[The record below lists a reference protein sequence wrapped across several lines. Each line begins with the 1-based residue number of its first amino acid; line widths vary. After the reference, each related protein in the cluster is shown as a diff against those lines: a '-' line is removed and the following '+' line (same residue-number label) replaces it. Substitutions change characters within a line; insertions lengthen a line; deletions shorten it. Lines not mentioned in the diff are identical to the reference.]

1 MTLSSTEIPA
11 RRSVAVFALL
21 AIFMV
26 LASYLLILGLAA
38 ACVYFPFLLLTNTNT
53 VGLQPLI
60 LFLGGIAVA
69 GAMLW
74 SLVPR
79 RDKFAAP
86 GALLDRSAQP
96 TLFEELEAIAAALNE
111 PLPRE
116 VYLIGPVNAF
126 VSDRGGIMGFG
137 SRRVMG
143 IGLPLLS
150 LLTVSEFRAILAH
163 EFAHYYSGDTSLGP
177 WVYKTQTALLR
188 TFGNIGSISKIGRI
202 MVLQVLFLVVTSIL
216 KWYFI
221 AFLRIINFISRHQEF
236 RADEL
241 ACIVAGAEPLEQGLR
256 KIHGGSL
263 AWKVYWES
271 EIAPRV
277 TQGCVP
283 PIGEGFSR
291 FLSNPKIREQVEK
304 GIELEIKQ
312 GKSNPYDTHPPL
324 RERMEAIKLLQ
335 VAPRSDDAQLA
346 VSLIR
351 QPGDAELEFLT
362 ALNPDLPKD
371 SLRPV
376 EWDQLARKVTIP
388 YWQSTVRKYAPLLK
402 TTTAESLPELLASL
416 PQVVSRIP
424 DPKGVLLTA
433 DQRKHR
439 AGQLFAMALG
449 LSLLEQGWELEDQ
462 PGSFYLRKGEKTFN
476 VSEAVEEL
484 LRSRLNQES
493 WVALCRELG
502 ISELVLPPA
511 SISASAPLGISPEA
525 SSSA

>member
-1 MTLSSTEIPA
+1 MPLSFMEIPA

-26 LASYLLILGLAA
+26 IVSYLLILVLAA
-38 ACVYFPFLLLTNTNT
+38 ACVYFPFLLLTSTNAG
-53 VGLQPLI
+53 GLQLLL

-69 GAMLW
+69 GALLW

-96 TLFEELEAIAAALNE
+96 RLFEELEAIAAALNE

-126 VSDRGGIMGFG
+126 VSDRGGVMGFG

-143 IGLPLLS
+143 IGLPLFS
-150 LLTVSEFRAILAH
+150 LLSVSEFRAILAH
-163 EFAHYYSGDTSLGP
+163 EFAHYYGGDTRLGP
-177 WVYKTQTALLR
+177 WVYKTQTAMMR
-188 TFGNIGSISKIGRI
+188 TFGNIGSIRRIGRI
-202 MVLQVLFLVVTSIL
+202 MVLQVLLLVVTAIL

-241 ACIVAGAEPLEQGLR
+241 ACIVAGVEPLEHGLR

-263 AWKVYWES
+263 AWKFYWES
-271 EIAPRV
+271 EIAPCV
-277 TQGCVP
+277 NQGCVP

-291 FLSNPKIREQVEK
+291 FLNNPKIREQVEK
-304 GIELEIKQ
+304 GTEHEIKE

-324 RERMEAIKLLQ
+324 RDRMEAIKHLQ
-335 VAPRSDDAQLA
+335 VAPHPDDCQLA
-346 VSLIR
+346 VSLLR
-351 QPGDAELEFLT
+351 QPGNAELELLA
-362 ALNPDLPKD
+362 ALNPDLRKD
-371 SLRPV
+371 SLRLV
-376 EWDQLARKVTIP
+376 EWDQLGRKVTIP
-388 YWQSTVRKYAPLLK
+388 YWQSTIRKYAHFLK
-402 TTTAESLPELLASL
+402 PATAESLPETLDSL
-416 PQVVSRIP
+416 PHIVSQIP
-424 DPKGVLLTA
+424 DPKGVLLTPE
-433 DQRKHR
+433 QRKHR

-462 PGSFYLRKGEKTFN
+462 PGSSYLHKGEKTVN

-484 LRSRLNQES
+484 LRGRLNRDS

-502 ISELVLPPA
+502 ISELVFPPA
-511 SISASAPLGISPEA
+511 SISVSGPLGVSAEA
-525 SSSA
+525 GPSA

>member
-1 MTLSSTEIPA
+1 
-11 RRSVAVFALL
+11 V
-21 AIFMV
+21 
-26 LASYLLILGLAA
+26 
-38 ACVYFPFLLLTNTNT
+38 
-53 VGLQPLI
+53 
-60 LFLGGIAVA
+60 
-69 GAMLW
+69 
-74 SLVPR
+74 
-79 RDKFAAP
+79 
-86 GALLDRSAQP
+86 
-96 TLFEELEAIAAALNE
+96 
-111 PLPRE
+111 
-116 VYLIGPVNAF
+116 
-126 VSDRGGIMGFG
+126 
-137 SRRVMG
+137 
-143 IGLPLLS
+143 S
-150 LLTVSEFRAILAH
+150 LLH
-163 EFAHYYSGDTSLGP
+163 
-177 WVYKTQTALLR
+177 
-188 TFGNIGSISKIGRI
+188 
-202 MVLQVLFLVVTSIL
+202 
-216 KWYFI
+216 
-221 AFLRIINFISRHQEF
+221 
-236 RADEL
+236 
-241 ACIVAGAEPLEQGLR
+241 
-256 KIHGGSL
+256 
-263 AWKVYWES
+263 
-271 EIAPRV
+271 
-277 TQGCVP
+277 
-283 PIGEGFSR
+283 
-291 FLSNPKIREQVEK
+291 
-304 GIELEIKQ
+304 
-312 GKSNPYDTHPPL
+312 
-324 RERMEAIKLLQ
+324 
-335 VAPRSDDAQLA
+335 
-346 VSLIR
+346 